1 MLLMGEGLSTGG
13 TASSDVYVNNAE
25 DYVTMLA
32 DGTWGSSEATLIFY
46 AGPTSDGPFVAIKQD
61 NADVELSSG
70 HNMLSLTLVGGV
82 YFKVVATG
90 GTGDSLNVYVGGNSV
105 HKVE

>member
-25 DYVTMLA
+25 DYVTLLA
-32 DGTWGSSEATLIFY
+32 QGDWGSPEATLILH
-46 AGPTSDGPFVAIKQD
+46 AAPASDGTFVAIKQD
-61 NADVELSSG
+61 NADLELSSG
-70 HNMLSLTLVGGV
+70 HNMLGLTIPGGV

-90 GTGDSLNVYVGGNSV
+90 GTDDSLNVYVGGNSV